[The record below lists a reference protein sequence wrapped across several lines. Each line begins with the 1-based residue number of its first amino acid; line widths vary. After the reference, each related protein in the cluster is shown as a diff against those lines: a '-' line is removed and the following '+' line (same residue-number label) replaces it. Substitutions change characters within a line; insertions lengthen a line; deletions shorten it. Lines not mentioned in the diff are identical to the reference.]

1 MDPFIIAVDGTAGS
15 GKSTICYDV
24 CKNLGFSYVNTGMIY
39 RAIAYVL
46 LKENITTQEKGSFL
60 KVIES
65 FQKGFRWDSEE
76 QRTFYFD
83 QELTNRLGDEKIGRA
98 ITIKRKVNGPNGMV
112 RNAPKLVDENKL
124 PIDVLVGNGSRVR
137 VQYNEWE
144 TSNKFG
150 DFKGL
155 DFQAM
160 QVIDLVSYKSADGEE
175 FDSLEGGEEF

>member
-1 MDPFIIAVDGTAGS
+1 M
-15 GKSTICYDV
+15 
-24 CKNLGFSYVNTGMIY
+24 NLTRLVVAMYNTLCV
-39 RAIAYVL
+39 RAKPKEEDMAIQEGIAYWASV
-46 LKENITTQEKGSFL
+46 TTPNTKYEPVYTVDLVVEDSVADDFISRGF
-60 KVIES
+60 KVKDIE
-65 FQKGFRWDSEE
+65 
-76 QRTFYFD
+76 
-83 QELTNRLGDEKIGRA
+83 LGDEKVGRA
-98 ITIKRKVNGPNGMV
+98 VTIKRKVNGPNGMV
-112 RNAPKLVDENKL
+112 RNPPKLVDENKL

-160 QVIDLVSYKSADGEE
+160 QVIDLISYKSADGEE